1 MTIAV
6 LIRMNWALRLLV
18 GASSMA
24 PLLCSIPPKEPVAAD
39 IVLDCGGGSGSAGS
53 GAMMTCHR

>member
-24 PLLCSIPPKEPVAAD
+24 PLLYAPSSPPKSLWRRTLYWIVVAA
-39 IVLDCGGGSGSAGS
+39 VAVQGVEPW
-53 GAMMTCHR
+53 